1 MLLKLPQLIEDIGAL
16 VHYLPP
22 YSPPYSPDFN
32 PIEDTFSKVKSALK
46 STEVEMTGMT
56 DVEDLLLASFAQV
69 TQEDCEEWVSR
80 SGIYT

>member
-16 VHYLPP
+16 VHYL
-22 YSPPYSPDFN
+22 PPYSPDFN

-69 TQEDCEEWVSR
+69 TQEDCEEWVSH